1 MKALLMLEDGWHCP
15 CESFTGEGEVFGEL
29 VFNTGLTGYQEVLTD
44 PSYHGQIV
52 MMTSTQIGNYDVRA
66 GEDESSRIFTE
77 GFVVREYSGR
87 QLGASHGKPSGR
99 SPSPR
104 FGGSDAS
111 GSAHNPVVMGLADYL
126 HTQQVPGVEGVDTRE
141 LTRHIRERG
150 AMTAGITTKTKDEEA
165 FLRRVRAAPK
175 LVGRNLVREV
185 SCGESF
191 LYGEGEGARIAVLD
205 CGIKLSSLRELA
217 KRGCRVE
224 VFPSESSA
232 RDILSTKPDG
242 VLLSNGPGDPA
253 AVPEVVSLVRD
264 LLGRVPIFGICLGHQ
279 MIGQALG
286 AKTFKLKFGHH
297 GSNHPVRDERTGKVY
312 ITTQNHGFNV
322 TENTLDRKD
331 IETTFLNLNDQTIE
345 GLKHR
350 KYPLFS
356 VQFHPEAGPGPHDT
370 LWLFDEFIGMIGA

>member
-1 MKALLMLEDGWHCP
+1 LKALLVLEDGWHCT
-15 CESFTGEGEVFGEL
+15 CESFAGAGEVFGEL

-52 MMTSTQIGNYDVRA
+52 MMTCTQIGNYDVRA
-66 GEDESSRIFTE
+66 GEDEASRIYTE

-87 QLGASHGKPSGR
+87 RLGTSNRKRAGRYPSLQHGDVS
-99 SPSPR
+99 
-104 FGGSDAS
+104 AS
-111 GSAHNPVVMGLADYL
+111 GSVHNPVVMGLADYL
-126 HTQQVPGVEGVDTRE
+126 HAQHVPGVEGVDTRE

-150 AMTAGITTKTKDEEA
+150 AMIAGITTKTEDWEA
-165 FLRRVRAAPK
+165 FLHRVRAAPK
-175 LVGRNLVREV
+175 LVGRNLVGEV
-185 SCGESF
+185 SCGEPF
-191 LYGEGEGARIAVLD
+191 LYCGGEGARIAILD
-205 CGIKLSSLRELA
+205 CGIKLSSMRELA
-217 KRGCRVE
+217 NRGCRVE
-224 VFPSESSA
+224 VFPSGSSA

-242 VLLSNGPGDPA
+242 ILLSNGPGDPA
-253 AVPEVVSLVRD
+253 AVPEVVSLVQD

-322 TENTLDRKD
+322 TENTLARKD
-331 IETTFLNLNDQTIE
+331 IETTFLNLNDQTVE